1 MAKNENTNV
10 ENNDDKYS
18 ELFGEKDAYY
28 SNEKNIRDFVIK
40 YNDSYSNK
48 VNKVEWKNNHKIAQ
62 LYFDDENCKI
72 NDHSEMGY
80 IFTCQFNNGKA
91 KLSDYESILKDLIK
105 TYDSSISDD
114 IISSGMENGRNNNLK
129 TVNITDK
136 VTIEYNYASE
146 PISIRSGD
154 SYIIEMILGK

>member
-1 MAKNENTNV
+1 MVILINYCFKEISECICEDIDFEFAKTTYTGLIRP
-10 ENNDDKYS
+10 DK
-18 ELFGEKDAYY
+18 
-28 SNEKNIRDFVIK
+28 V
-40 YNDSYSNK
+40 
-48 VNKVEWKNNHKIAQ
+48 